1 MAAAVAGALVFWA
14 LGGVWVGVAFGQS
27 RQAVPASPPELLP
40 PPSRD
45 SSPQGPPRPQVP
57 SPDRHRDGPP
67 AGIDGP
73 ENAPAERR
81 KAGSSPNS
89 PAVEDLPRLMQPP
102 SASETLP
109 AQPFT
114 LSDPW
119 ALEEQMDLLAPAL
132 APLTA
137 KLNPYKDGFF
147 QKLSLAADWIGNS
160 ADPADLGLTEV
171 DTYLQVGLPF
181 PLREWPLLITAGW
194 NLTLIDGPTV
204 TDLPPRLYLA
214 YVDLMWLPQV
224 VRGYT
229 VLLSVVPSVFGDFQE
244 HEFRLTGKGLL
255 IYDWVPQRL
264 QLVAGVLYLN
274 RENLRLLP
282 AGGAIW
288 TPEDWLRLELLFP
301 KPKFGIRYQVGPGF
315 EDWVYGTAE
324 FGGNTWPIERAG
336 GVRDNVTYLDYR
348 LLIGTER
355 KLEGGAGYRLEFGY
369 VFGRDISFT
378 SGRGDF
384 APQDS
389 FMLRGGITY

>member
-1 MAAAVAGALVFWA
+1 LEGI
-14 LGGVWVGVAFGQS
+14 
-27 RQAVPASPPELLP
+27 PP
-40 PPSRD
+40 
-45 SSPQGPPRPQVP
+45 VV
-57 SPDRHRDGPP
+57 
-67 AGIDGP
+67 
-73 ENAPAERR
+73 APA
-81 KAGSSPNS
+81 
-89 PAVEDLPRLMQPP
+89 P
-102 SASETLP
+102 SADQP
-109 AQPFT
+109 AARPPFT
-114 LSDPW
+114 FGEEWVFEEEVDPLG
-119 ALEEQMDLLAPAL
+119 AGL
-132 APLTA
+132 APLA
-137 KLNPYKDGFF
+137 QKLNPYKDGFF
-147 QKLSLAADWIGNS
+147 QKLSLATDWIGNS

-171 DTYLQVGLPF
+171 DTYVQVGLPF
-181 PLREWPLLITAGW
+181 PLREWPLLVTAGW

-204 TDLPPRLYLA
+204 TDIPPRLYLA

-229 VLLSVVPSVFGDFQE
+229 LLISVVPSVFGDFQE
-244 HEFRLTGKGLL
+244 HQFRVTGKGLL

-301 KPKFGIRYQVGPGF
+301 KPKFGIRYRIGPGF
-315 EDWVYGTAE
+315 EDWLYGTAE
-324 FGGNTWPIERAG
+324 FGGNTWPIERADG
-336 GVRDNVTYLDYR
+336 TRDDLTYLDYR

-355 KLEGGAGYRLEFGY
+355 KLEGGAGYRLELGY
-369 VFGRDISFT
+369 VLGRDISFT